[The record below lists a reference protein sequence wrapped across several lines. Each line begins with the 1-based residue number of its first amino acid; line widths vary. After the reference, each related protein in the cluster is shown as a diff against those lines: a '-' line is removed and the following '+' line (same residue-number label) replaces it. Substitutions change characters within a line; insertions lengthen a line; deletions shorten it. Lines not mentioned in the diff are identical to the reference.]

1 MSTSQSAPSKVVN
14 PRLRSKELLVHIVD
28 EVARENPDTLYAELP
43 RSATSFDA
51 GFHKITY
58 HLFANAINGMASWLA
73 KTLEKKENFET
84 LLYLGPND
92 LRHNILLLA
101 AVKAG
106 YKVRA
111 AAPKSN
117 F

>member
-1 MSTSQSAPSKVVN
+1 MPTPESTKSKVVN
-14 PRLRSKELLVHIVD
+14 PRLRSRELLPHIVD
-28 EVARENPDTLYAELP
+28 EIARENPDELYAELP
-43 RSATSFDA
+43 RSMTSFDS
-51 GFHKITY
+51 GFDKITY
-58 HLFANAINGMASWLA
+58 HLFANAINGMASWLD

-92 LRHNILLLA
+92 MRHNILLLA

-111 AAPKSN
+111 ITPKSTL
-117 F
+117 

>member
-1 MSTSQSAPSKVVN
+1 MSKSQSALSKVVN
-14 PRLRSKELLVHIVD
+14 PRLRSRELLVHIVD
-28 EVARENPDTLYAELP
+28 EIARETPEALYAELP
-43 RSATSFDA
+43 RSATNFDA
-51 GFHKITY
+51 GFHKVTY
-58 HLFANAINGMASWLA
+58 YLFANAINGMASWLN
-73 KTLEKKENFET
+73 KTLERKGDFET

-111 AAPKSN
+111 AAPTLKL
-117 F
+117 

>member
-1 MSTSQSAPSKVVN
+1 MSTPQSALSKVVN
-14 PRLRSKELLVHIVD
+14 PRLRSRELLVHIVD
-28 EVARENPDTLYAELP
+28 EIARENPDTLYAELP

-58 HLFANAINGMASWLA
+58 HLFANAINGMASWLN
-73 KTLEKKENFET
+73 KTLEKRENFET

-111 AAPKSN
+111 AAPKSK

>member
-1 MSTSQSAPSKVVN
+1 MSTPQSAPGKVIKSRV
-14 PRLRSKELLVHIVD
+14 RSRELLVHIVD
-28 EVARENPDTLYAELP
+28 EIARENPDTLYAELP
-43 RSATSFDA
+43 RSTTSFDA
-51 GFHKITY
+51 GFHKVTY
-58 HLFANAINGMASWLA
+58 QLFANAIDGMAWWLD
-73 KTLEKKENFET
+73 KTLGKKDNFET

-111 AAPKSN
+111 AAP
-117 F
+117 

>member
-1 MSTSQSAPSKVVN
+1 M
-14 PRLRSKELLVHIVD
+14 
-28 EVARENPDTLYAELP
+28 
-43 RSATSFDA
+43 TSFDS
-51 GFHKITY
+51 GFDKITY
-58 HLFANAINGMASWLA
+58 HLFANAINGMASWLD

-92 LRHNILLLA
+92 MRHNILLLA

-111 AAPKSN
+111 ITPKSTL
-117 F
+117 